1 MTIADLHL
9 ELEKEQEAV
18 VNRLTREL
26 SLLRRQTAS
35 VASTTSSASNYNSEL
50 TDPSLP
56 VPGRHRS
63 SSTLSSRSNA
73 PGTAA
78 SAREAGAP
86 PSRPSLDRHRMS
98 FSREAPNTTPPS
110 LSSSLQHGDYFSHS
124 MSRSHSRSHS
134 QQSSAS
140 FLPVP
145 NLAAP
150 IHAPYILD
158 HARHGP
164 PSPHPTSRNEDVAV
178 HRAELD
184 AVKRE
189 NEALRRRVRE
199 LEASLRH
206 YRRRERGEAETT
218 TSTLASGERSVEI
231 AGSQVN
237 ADPEVAA

>member
-1 MTIADLHL
+1 M
-9 ELEKEQEAV
+9 
-18 VNRLTREL
+18 NRLTREL

-35 VASTTSSASNYNSEL
+35 VASTTSSASNHNNDL
-50 TDPSLP
+50 TDSHVSGPALP

-78 SAREAGAP
+78 SAREAAAP
-86 PSRPSLDRHRMS
+86 PSRPSLDRHRIS
-98 FSREAPNTTPPS
+98 FSREGQNTTPPS
-110 LSSSLQHGDYFSHS
+110 LSSSLQHGDYFTHA

-140 FLPVP
+140 LLPVP
-145 NLAAP
+145 NTATP
-150 IHAPYILD
+150 ILTPYIPE

-164 PSPHPTSRNEDVAV
+164 PSPHPTSRYEEVAL
-178 HRAELD
+178 HRAELE

-189 NEALRRRVRE
+189 NETLRRRVRE

-206 YRRRERGEAETT
+206 YRRRERSETETT
-218 TSTLASGERSVEI
+218 SSLASGERTAEI
-231 AGSQVN
+231 EDTRAN
-237 ADPEVAA
+237 AVPEIVS